1 MVLRIKHNTRM
12 TKDFSAHPPSAW
24 CFNVQWPGMSS
35 RTVSL
40 SCAPELTTFDDLM
53 RFTDELCAQKVKILT
68 VNSIYMPAFKTARA
82 QDCLGGSTGFT
93 GPGQP
98 WCGLLAGDYFSINPI
113 FCDPSRGCK
122 DNEDEDSKLSAL
134 GELRGKLASCDMFL
148 MSWINPSYIWTGSY
162 MYERGLKEDW
172 FVYGGNP
179 TITPPCLATGAC
191 EPGIRP
197 EWSIPGGS
205 SMGWVYSPELGDTY
219 LSVWAGYPSASF
231 HSPDFVNFLHEILNY
246 NVYTL
251 GIDGLQLD
259 APERVRSPADCIQ

>member
-1 MVLRIKHNTRM
+1 M
-12 TKDFSAHPPSAW
+12 TKGISAHPLSAW

-53 RFTDELCAQKVKILT
+53 QFADELCTQKVKILT
-68 VNSIYMPAFKTARA
+68 VNSIYMPAFETLRA
-82 QDCLGGSTGFT
+82 QDCLRGSTGST

-113 FCDPSRGCK
+113 FCDQKTRGCK
-122 DNEDEDSKLSAL
+122 HRIEDEDSKLRAL
-134 GELRGKLASCDMFL
+134 GELRDKLASCDMFL

-172 FVYGGNP
+172 FVYGGNS
-179 TITPPCLATGAC
+179 TITPPCVAPGAC
-191 EPGIRP
+191 EAEPDD
-197 EWSIPGGS
+197 S
-205 SMGWVYSPELGDTY
+205 SMGWVYSPELDDTY
-219 LSVWAGYPSASF
+219 LSVWASYPSASF
-231 HSPDFVNFLHEILNY
+231 YSPDFVNFLHGILDY